1 MTQNASPIARHK
13 TALRRSEASRPIRLA
28 QAHGILRQ
36 TDSVF
41 DYGCGHGGDVNH
53 LTRNGFACTGWD
65 PAYRPNAPKTDAD
78 VVNLGFVINVIE
90 DPDERAAVARDAW
103 SHTKRV
109 LVISA
114 RLLAEARLD
123 SAAAEPLQDGVLTRL
138 GTFQKFYQQT
148 ELKDWID
155 ATLTTNAVPAGPGVF
170 YAFRDETERQSFI
183 ASRYRRTGAARIFNP
198 TAVYQ
203 AHEEVLRPLLDFL
216 ASSGRLPTPDDGIDL
231 GAALEACGSLSR
243 IGRILTAVV
252 DADQLAK
259 VCSDRIDDLLVYLA
273 LGRFD
278 KRPRWGNLPRPLQ
291 TDIRAF
297 FAAYANACKKADD
310 LLFSVGNREKLD
322 EALRTSPIGKLTG
335 NALYVHQSAL
345 DLLAPPLRVL
355 EGCGRAIIGT
365 VEAANIIK
373 LHRDKPRVSYLAYP
387 GFDKIA
393 HPPLRS
399 SLVVDLQTFR
409 VDVRNYTDSPNPP
422 ILHRKEEFVAPAYP
436 RHATFRRLTKAEENL
451 GLFATPQSIGTAEG
465 WAGTLAAAE
474 VVIRGHRLL
483 RQSEC

>member
-65 PAYRPNAPKTDAD
+65 PAHRPNAPKTDAD

-123 SAAAEPLQDGVLTRL
+123 PMAAEPLQDGVLTRL

-155 ATLTTNAVPAGPGVF
+155 AALSTDSVPAGPGVF
-170 YAFRDETERQSFI
+170 YAFRNETERQSFI
-183 ASRYRRTGAARIFNP
+183 ASRYRRTSTARLFNP

-203 AHEEVLRPLLDFL
+203 AHEEVLRPLLTFL
-216 ASSGRLPTPDDGIDL
+216 ASSGRLPTPDDGLDL
-231 GAALEACGSLSR
+231 RPALESCGSLTR

-259 VCSDRIDDLLVYLA
+259 VRADRIDDLLVYLA

-278 KRPRWGNLPRPLQ
+278 TRPRWGNLPRPLQ
-291 TDIRAF
+291 ADVRAF
-297 FAAYANACKKADD
+297 FATYTNACKRADD
-310 LLFSVGNREKLD
+310 LLFSVGNRDKLN
-322 EALRTSPIGKLTG
+322 EVLRTSPIGKLTG

-345 DLLAPPLRVL
+345 ELLPPSLRVL

-365 VEAANIIK
+365 VEGANIVK
-373 LHRDKPRVSYLAYP
+373 LHRDKPRISYLAYP

-393 HPPLRS
+393 HPPLLS
-399 SLVVDLQTFR
+399 SLAIDLQTFR
-409 VDVRNYTDSPNPP
+409 VDVRNYASSQNPP
-422 ILHRKEEFVAPAYP
+422 ILHRKEDFVGPEYP
-436 RHATFRRLTKAEENL
+436 KVTAFRRLTNAEESA
-451 GLFATPQSIGTAEG
+451 GLFISPETIGTTQG
-465 WAGTLAAAE
+465 WTSALAAAQ
-474 VVIRGHRLL
+474 VVVRGHRLFHT
-483 RQSEC
+483 E